1 MLQLP
6 QYFTLY
12 AIYSL
17 GQYDE
22 EPFDTGRLPLEIANC
37 VRIEHVAPLLREDTF
52 DHVKSRMGTSPV
64 EQLAGVEYALVHRY
78 EIPATDAHA
87 AEKRDPRE
95 ASEELVRNI
104 AACLRLIRPMRQ
116 SALSMHGT
124 VREDG
129 TFDVVG
135 FDHPIGLLETP
146 ENQKL
151 FHLRNQDA
159 DDLLKYAPLFL
170 QAMNGG
176 IWKFKMAAQFHELG
190 HFQQFDWKARYLLW
204 ASAIESIYTSHN
216 SEHKGTNVA
225 KERIKWF
232 LGETTSVYPPGD
244 ISEFLVDPHITV
256 GSIVVPLYE
265 VRNFLAHGD
274 RIPDKYFTD
283 KARGGLNGPLHVVA
297 ALSEAESFIIRQS
310 LLKILRDGLTAHFA
324 GAAENEAYFGGQG
337 LTNSELQKKKKAGSP

>member
-1 MLQLP
+1 MP
-6 QYFTLY
+6 HHFTLY

-17 GQYDE
+17 GQHDE
-22 EPFDTGRLPLEIANC
+22 EPFDTEVLPLEIING
-37 VRIEHVAPLLREDTF
+37 VRIEHVAPFLKADTF
-52 DHVKSRMGTSPV
+52 DYVKLEMGTHPV
-64 EQLAGVEYALVHRY
+64 KQLEGVEYAIVHRY
-78 EIPATDAHA
+78 EIPANYVYGV
-87 AEKRDPRE
+87 ENQEPRE
-95 ASEELVRNI
+95 KSEELVRNI

-116 SALSMHGT
+116 YALSMHGT

-129 TFDVVG
+129 TFDVMG

-146 ENQKL
+146 DNQKL

-159 DDLLKYAPLFL
+159 DALRKYAPLFL

-204 ASAIESIYTSHN
+204 SSAIESIYTSNN

-225 KERIKWF
+225 KERIKWM
-232 LGETTSVYPPGD
+232 LGENTSVYPPGD
-244 ISEFLVDPHITV
+244 LSDLLVDPNITV

-274 RIPDKYFTD
+274 RIPDKYFKDT
-283 KARGGLNGPLHVVA
+283 L
-297 ALSEAESFIIRQS
+297 
-310 LLKILRDGLTAHFA
+310 
-324 GAAENEAYFGGQG
+324 
-337 LTNSELQKKKKAGSP
+337 